1 VDLLVTGLPPQRLFE
16 AAAAAERLL
25 PMADI
30 DLVPI
35 ELARP
40 EVVARAE
47 YEGRLLY
54 RGPPAT
60 ADDLAS

>member
-1 VDLLVTGLPPQRLFE
+1 VDLLVTDLPPHRLLE
-16 AAAAAERLL
+16 AAAAAQRLL

-54 RGPPAT
+54 
-60 ADDLAS
+60 